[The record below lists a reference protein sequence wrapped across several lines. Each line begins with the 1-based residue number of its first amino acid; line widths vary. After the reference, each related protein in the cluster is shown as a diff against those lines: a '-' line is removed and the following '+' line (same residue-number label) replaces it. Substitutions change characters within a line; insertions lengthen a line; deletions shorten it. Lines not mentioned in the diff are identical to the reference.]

1 MRATQLHSI
10 QKDFSRI
17 VLPHQSLIKTMP
29 YRLAYSL
36 VFGGIFLSD
45 ILYSQMTIACVMLKE
60 INQQPKTK
68 NQYIMG
74 QIFTWTLFFI
84 MHRSENSSLLSRFLS
99 PSSFCFTPSLFPFT
113 LKHQFTYCYCFSWI
127 PKAFI
132 LTKLN
137 LRFLNS

>member
-36 VFGGIFLSD
+36 IFGGIFLSD

-60 INQQPKTK
+60 INQEPKTK

-84 MHRSENSSLLSRFLS
+84 MHRSENSSLLSLFLS
-99 PSSFCFTPSLFPFT
+99 PSSFCFTPLPFPSHPQTLIHVLLLF
-113 LKHQFTYCYCFSWI
+113 LMD
-127 PKAFI
+127 PKSVYFDKI
-132 LTKLN
+132 K
-137 LRFLNS
+137 S